1 MKIHEAVKKIKRL
14 APPKNLLSK
23 QKMDLPEM
31 KKAVRDH
38 PSQNIS
44 KKIVIQMQRQCRTIT
59 NIDVNILYIIRNK
72 RNSIDFKK

>member
-1 MKIHEAVKKIKRL
+1 
-14 APPKNLLSK
+14 
-23 QKMDLPEM
+23 M

-38 PSQNIS
+38 RKIFQ

-59 NIDVNILYIIRNK
+59 NIDVNILHIIRNK